1 MTLEQ
6 PDDDE
11 LFCWKVQ
18 GISDEYTGYMAEE
31 EAKAVAKRI
40 GGTCFAFPLF
50 VKPQPPREWVGLTDD
65 EIKHEWEVWR
75 ASLPRYAGFAKG
87 LEAKLKKKNT

>member
-18 GISDEYTGYMAEE
+18 GISGEYTGYMAEE

-40 GGTCFAFPLF
+40 GGTCFAFPLY
-50 VKPQPPREWVGLTDD
+50 VKPQPPREWVGLT
-65 EIKHEWEVWR
+65 EE
-75 ASLPRYAGFAKG
+75 
-87 LEAKLKKKNT
+87 EAARCWTTSTVKTWKNIETALKEKNT

>member
-11 LFCWKVQ
+11 VYCWKVH
-18 GISDEYTGYMAEE
+18 GTSDEFTGYYAEE

-40 GGTCFAFPLF
+40 GGTCFAFPLY
-50 VKPQPPREWVGLTDD
+50 VKPQPPHKWVGLT
-65 EIKHEWEVWR
+65 ESETIAAANNANTYIECVR
-75 ASLPRYAGFAKG
+75 MTS
-87 LEAKLKKKNT
+87 AKLKEKNI